1 MVTVIW
7 ILLISADKFRG
18 VDPNTPSGVYGD
30 EVWDALAQFI
40 KDIHP
45 IKKQG
50 RYGMACFIK
59 EKGPNTIKKLKL
71 GQITELVQLAIDK
84 SWMKHHKG
92 FVETTDGSAILP
104 QSPSSH
110 VSVVH
115 DLMAIILEC
124 VRFITSKKNRVQIGK
139 TSYLMK
145 ITA

>member
-1 MVTVIW
+1 M
-7 ILLISADKFRG
+7 
-18 VDPNTPSGVYGD
+18 
-30 EVWDALAQFI
+30 WDALAQFI
-40 KDIHP
+40 KDTHP

-50 RYGMACFIK
+50 RYGMACFLK

-92 FVETTDGSAILP
+92 FVETTDGSTILP
-104 QSPSSH
+104 QSHSSSH

-124 VRFITSKKNRVQIGK
+124 VRFITSKKNRVQIGRQI
-139 TSYLMK
+139 YLQLSPSR
-145 ITA
+145 IS